1 MSGDLYR
8 LIPEEGKHL
17 AESRDT
23 KGAYRGVYLDDDTNK
38 PSGAGEF
45 IKIEDDKC
53 EDYDNDSVRNEMD
66 GDVAAITG
74 LIAIGIGIGVAA
86 TKAYPHVKEWVG
98 NTAVPGMKK
107 FWYKIRNKDTAI
119 SMVTDETVSVSMD
132 VVSAQDF
139 ADNVDVVLDEY
150 QKNMSS
156 KEAQV
161 HLLNIMS
168 CAMYMVSEIRKI
180 SNVVVNNEVI
190 GEERLLEWK
199 FAMEKL
205 TTQTVTDSIN
215 RILEGNVLSMNE
227 TDMQRIAVLM
237 GDTMITNGV
246 YVPIKNEKVKELL
259 RLTE

>member
-1 MSGDLYR
+1 
-8 LIPEEGKHL
+8 
-17 AESRDT
+17 
-23 KGAYRGVYLDDDTNK
+23 
-38 PSGAGEF
+38 
-45 IKIEDDKC
+45 
-53 EDYDNDSVRNEMD
+53 
-66 GDVAAITG
+66 
-74 LIAIGIGIGVAA
+74 
-86 TKAYPHVKEWVG
+86 
-98 NTAVPGMKK
+98 
-107 FWYKIRNKDTAI
+107 
-119 SMVTDETVSVSMD
+119 
-132 VVSAQDF
+132 
-139 ADNVDVVLDEY
+139 
-150 QKNMSS
+150 MSS

-168 CAMYMVSEIRKI
+168 CAMYMASEIRKI

-246 YVPIKNEKVKELL
+246 YVPIKNEKVKEAL

>member
-17 AESRDT
+17 AESHDT
-23 KGAYRGVYLDDDTNK
+23 KGAYRGVYLDDNTNK
-38 PSGAGEF
+38 PSGAGEI

-66 GDVAAITG
+66 GDVAAIAG

-150 QKNMSS
+150 RKNMSS

-168 CAMYMVSEIRKI
+168 CAMYMASEIRKI

-246 YVPIKNEKVKELL
+246 YVPIKNEKVKEAL

>member
-1 MSGDLYR
+1 
-8 LIPEEGKHL
+8 
-17 AESRDT
+17 
-23 KGAYRGVYLDDDTNK
+23 
-38 PSGAGEF
+38 
-45 IKIEDDKC
+45 
-53 EDYDNDSVRNEMD
+53 
-66 GDVAAITG
+66 
-74 LIAIGIGIGVAA
+74 
-86 TKAYPHVKEWVG
+86 
-98 NTAVPGMKK
+98 MKK

-150 QKNMSS
+150 RKNMSS

-246 YVPIKNEKVKELL
+246 YVPIKNEKVKESL

>member
-1 MSGDLYR
+1 
-8 LIPEEGKHL
+8 
-17 AESRDT
+17 
-23 KGAYRGVYLDDDTNK
+23 
-38 PSGAGEF
+38 
-45 IKIEDDKC
+45 
-53 EDYDNDSVRNEMD
+53 
-66 GDVAAITG
+66 
-74 LIAIGIGIGVAA
+74 
-86 TKAYPHVKEWVG
+86 
-98 NTAVPGMKK
+98 
-107 FWYKIRNKDTAI
+107 
-119 SMVTDETVSVSMD
+119 MVTDETVSVSMD

-246 YVPIKNEKVKELL
+246 YVPIKNEKVKEAL

>member
-1 MSGDLYR
+1 
-8 LIPEEGKHL
+8 
-17 AESRDT
+17 
-23 KGAYRGVYLDDDTNK
+23 
-38 PSGAGEF
+38 
-45 IKIEDDKC
+45 
-53 EDYDNDSVRNEMD
+53 
-66 GDVAAITG
+66 
-74 LIAIGIGIGVAA
+74 
-86 TKAYPHVKEWVG
+86 
-98 NTAVPGMKK
+98 
-107 FWYKIRNKDTAI
+107 
-119 SMVTDETVSVSMD
+119 MVTDETVSVSMD

-150 QKNMSS
+150 RKNMSS

-168 CAMYMVSEIRKI
+168 CAMYMASEIRKI

-246 YVPIKNEKVKELL
+246 YVPIKNEKVKEAL

>member
-1 MSGDLYR
+1 
-8 LIPEEGKHL
+8 
-17 AESRDT
+17 
-23 KGAYRGVYLDDDTNK
+23 
-38 PSGAGEF
+38 
-45 IKIEDDKC
+45 
-53 EDYDNDSVRNEMD
+53 
-66 GDVAAITG
+66 
-74 LIAIGIGIGVAA
+74 
-86 TKAYPHVKEWVG
+86 
-98 NTAVPGMKK
+98 MKK

-150 QKNMSS
+150 RKNMSS

-168 CAMYMVSEIRKI
+168 CAMYMASEIRKI

-246 YVPIKNEKVKELL
+246 YVPIKNEKVKEAL